1 MNKIPEVVQ
10 VSPAY
15 RHYEK
20 KVYGHGAI
28 QSSNG
33 RLKWYDITRGKQPIE
48 QSIRELAQDFLI
60 RQAAI
65 TGIPSA
71 QELGFIFLH
80 RCGSGFYFLG
90 LCTWRGNNELW
101 KTIYYL
107 DTGKMEDFALFPQ
120 DKTHKDTFCVWE
132 LAVVSHET
140 QAWTTYLRSVRT
152 DRDADTYLT
161 AIMGSEGTDKA
172 KETQ

>member
-1 MNKIPEVVQ
+1 MNKIREVVQ

-20 KVYGHGAI
+20 RVYGHGVI
-28 QSSNG
+28 QPSNG

-48 QSIRELAQDFLI
+48 QSIRELAQDFLV

-65 TGIPSA
+65 TSIPSA

-101 KTIYYL
+101 KTIFFL
-107 DTGKMEDFALFPQ
+107 EADTMEDFALFPQ

-140 QAWTTYLRSVRT
+140 QAWTTYLLSGRT

-161 AIMGSEGTDKA
+161 TIMGSEVTNKA
-172 KETQ
+172 KGTQ

>member
-20 KVYGHGAI
+20 RVYGHGVI
-28 QSSNG
+28 LPSNC

-48 QSIRELAQDFLI
+48 QSIRELAQDFLV
-60 RQAAI
+60 RQAA
-65 TGIPSA
+65 TSGVPSA

-101 KTIYYL
+101 KTIYYF
-107 DTGKMEDFALFPQ
+107 DAGKMDNFALFPQ
-120 DKTHKDTFCVWE
+120 DKIHKDTFCVWE
-132 LAVVSHET
+132 LAVVAHET
-140 QAWTTYLRSVRT
+140 QAWTTYLLSDRT
-152 DRDADTYLT
+152 SRDADTYLAT
-161 AIMGSEGTDKA
+161 IMGLEDANKA